1 MNFKLEL
8 GSKTFRGKSDCVAT
22 SRKEMWALR
31 FISVNKPKPSQR
43 KYSNDTVP
51 LKGEIISLSLC
62 IWSLTVC
69 LFCFVCLFHFQIDE
83 AVYHDQLV
91 TLEKLFNA
99 LTKVDLASGNQVSD
113 VPAFSTNI
121 SAPLA
126 IIQRVH

>member
-1 MNFKLEL
+1 
-8 GSKTFRGKSDCVAT
+8 
-22 SRKEMWALR
+22 MWALR
-31 FISVNKPKPSQR
+31 FISVNKPKPSQG

-62 IWSLTVC
+62 ILSLTVC
-69 LFCFVCLFHFQIDE
+69 LFVSFVCLFHFQIDE

-121 SAPLA
+121 SAPRA